1 MPSPLFAE
9 IAVNV
14 PQVSGLFHYHIPP
27 DLAEQIAPGSLVIVP
42 FGKQQVQGIVLRLL
56 TEASISETKPIEAV
70 VDPEPVINPVQMELA
85 RWISENTLTPLA
97 ACFGPMIPP
106 GLGQLADTLFHLN
119 PVQIYLSTI
128 GTLQQRL
135 VRLLQERGDL
145 RGRQIDAALPRQ
157 NWRAAAR
164 SMIKHG
170 WLVTR
175 PVLQPPTVRPKTVRT
190 VQLACSPE
198 EAEGRL
204 DGLARAGSAALERRQ
219 AILRFLIREPWPV
232 EV

>member
-1 MPSPLFAE
+1 M
-9 IAVNV
+9 
-14 PQVSGLFHYHIPP
+14 
-27 DLAEQIAPGSLVIVP
+27 
-42 FGKQQVQGIVLRLL
+42 
-56 TEASISETKPIEAV
+56 
-70 VDPEPVINPVQMELA
+70 VDPQPVVNPMQIELA

-106 GLGQLADTLFHLN
+106 GLDQQADTLFHLN
-119 PVQIYLSTI
+119 PGPIYLSTL
-128 GTLQQRL
+128 GSLQQRL

-145 RGRQIDAALPRQ
+145 RGRQIDAALPHV

-164 SMIKHG
+164 GMVKHG

-175 PVLQPPTVRPKTVRT
+175 PVLQPPSVRPKTVRT

-204 DGLARAGSAALERRQ
+204 EGLGRAGSAALERRQ
-219 AILRFLIREPWPV
+219 AMLRFLIREPWPV
-232 EV
+232 EVAWVYAAERW